1 MLKNK
6 FNCYCFCILVFSC
19 TMNDNTR
26 TYKLVKANFP
36 ETITNKKTNKSQ
48 ALSWNKPDT
57 WVASDG
63 SSMRLASFSIP
74 YSKGLGDLSVIKLDG
89 SGGGIEANINRWR
102 RQLNLTPLSL
112 IEIEKD
118 IISKKGALG
127 NYKMIEIINNES
139 DNAFLCAIILL
150 ENSTIFIK
158 LSLKIEGIAEIKNEF
173 ITFCSSLNFD

>member
-6 FNCYCFCILVFSC
+6 FNCYCFCLLVFSC

-26 TYKLVKANFP
+26 TYKLVKTKFP
-36 ETITNKKTNKSQ
+36 ETITNTKTKKSQ
-48 ALSWNKPDT
+48 VLSWNKPER
-57 WVASDG
+57 WVVSDG
-63 SSMRLASFSIP
+63 SSMRLASFSVP
-74 YSKGLGDLSVIKLDG
+74 YSKGGGDLSVIKLDG

-112 IEIEKD
+112 VAIEKD
-118 IISKKGALG
+118 ITSKQGNLG
-127 NYKMIEIINNES
+127 NYKMIEIINSETN
-139 DNAFLCAIILL
+139 DAFLCAIILL
-150 ENSTIFIK
+150 KDSTIFVK